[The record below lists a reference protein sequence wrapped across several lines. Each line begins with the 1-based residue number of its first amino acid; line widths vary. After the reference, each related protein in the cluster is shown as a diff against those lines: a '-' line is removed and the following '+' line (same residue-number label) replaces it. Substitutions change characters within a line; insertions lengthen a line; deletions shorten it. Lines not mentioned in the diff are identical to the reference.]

1 MVIINKIKSP
11 RLSKTQNFLKPVENA
26 FLKEYYLM
34 RGNGGIVSKK
44 IRALKKPKNL
54 FRRKTK

>member
-26 FLKEYYLM
+26 FLKVYYLM

-44 IRALKKPKNL
+44 NKG
-54 FRRKTK
+54 FEKTQKFI